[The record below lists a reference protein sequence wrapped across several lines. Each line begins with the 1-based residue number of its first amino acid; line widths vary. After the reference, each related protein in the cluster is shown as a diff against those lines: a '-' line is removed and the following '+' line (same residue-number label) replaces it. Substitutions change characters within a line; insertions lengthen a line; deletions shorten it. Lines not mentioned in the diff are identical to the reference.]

1 MEFLGKNDFISKE
14 KLIQSAFY
22 PILIREFFKQY
33 FDHELYTV
41 FLKSID
47 KNISVK
53 KIYFEL
59 ANFIWPKVSVNS
71 VEFNRE
77 EVIKKLRFNK
87 KSRDM
92 LLQIKNMLIE
102 SDTLKFESLS
112 ANSFN
117 ESENSYNDIR

>member
-22 PILIREFFKQY
+22 PILIREFFKQF
-33 FDHELYTV
+33 FDKDLWV
-41 FLKSID
+41 NFLRSID
-47 KNISVK
+47 KSISVK

-77 EVIKKLRFNK
+77 EIIKKLRFNK

-92 LLQIKNMLIE
+92 L
-102 SDTLKFESLS
+102 
-112 ANSFN
+112 
-117 ESENSYNDIR
+117 